1 MGRWIGPSEDGET
14 QWLSFAPEADGFS
27 EALGVL
33 CKTKIAVS
41 LVTKDGH
48 ELAAVL
54 VAVSGGDTLI
64 FEHWDDDLGQP
75 SGEPDTMALET
86 ISGVRI
92 Y

>member
-1 MGRWIGPSEDGET
+1 MREWIGPSKDGET

-27 EALGVL
+27 DALEVL

-41 LVTKDGH
+41 LVTKEGH
-48 ELAAVL
+48 EFPAIL

-64 FEHWDDDLGQP
+64 FEHWDDDLGHP
-75 SGEPDTMALET
+75 SGDPDTMALEK
-86 ISGVRI
+86 ILGVRT